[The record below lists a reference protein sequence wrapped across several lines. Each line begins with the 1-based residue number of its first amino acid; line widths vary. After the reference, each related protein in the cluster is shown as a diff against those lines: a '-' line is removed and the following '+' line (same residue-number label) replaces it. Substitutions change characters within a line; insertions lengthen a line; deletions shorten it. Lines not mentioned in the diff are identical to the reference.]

1 MVLSRD
7 KRPYKL
13 NALLISE
20 ILISMNVA
28 TIKLFK
34 TLKNNKPT
42 LKLNLLYR
50 IQCQDSMAITELKTR
65 DSVVYI
71 QKSLYIQTISFDEEK
86 WGGGASPRAD
96 FFILNILKTR
106 YLQQKMK
113 MLYILVLFVL
123 FNITSFL

>member
-71 QKSLYIQTISFDEEK
+71 QKSLYIQTISFDE
-86 WGGGASPRAD
+86 WGGGASPRVD

>member
-34 TLKNNKPT
+34 TLKNNRPT

-86 WGGGASPRAD
+86 WGGASPRVD

>member
-1 MVLSRD
+1 M
-7 KRPYKL
+7 
-13 NALLISE
+13 NA
-20 ILISMNVA
+20 A

-86 WGGGASPRAD
+86 WGGSISQSWLFYFEHFKNKIFATKNENV
-96 FFILNILKTR
+96 I
-106 YLQQKMK
+106 
-113 MLYILVLFVL
+113 YISSVCTF
-123 FNITSFL
+123 

>member
-1 MVLSRD
+1 
-7 KRPYKL
+7 
-13 NALLISE
+13 
-20 ILISMNVA
+20 MNVA

-86 WGGGASPRAD
+86 WGGASPRVD

-123 FNITSFL
+123 FNINSFL